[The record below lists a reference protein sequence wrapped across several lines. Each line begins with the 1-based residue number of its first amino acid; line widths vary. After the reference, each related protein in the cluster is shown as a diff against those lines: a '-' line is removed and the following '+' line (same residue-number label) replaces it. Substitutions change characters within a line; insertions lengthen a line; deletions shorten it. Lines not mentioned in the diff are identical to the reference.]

1 MWNKGKEGEEEGL
14 KNSLRAAH
22 RTPQTGNE
30 WKKVSAECKA
40 SMSAREECSGIK
52 YRSGIVCRLA

>member
-1 MWNKGKEGEEEGL
+1 MRKKGKERGKEGL

-30 WKKVSAECKA
+30 WKKVSAERKA
-40 SMSAREECSGIK
+40 SMSAREECSGI
-52 YRSGIVCRLA
+52 GQGLFVG